1 MCAKILLR
9 VRVQDS
15 RVRLLD
21 FRKANLEGM
30 RRELGDVDW
39 AFLGLTLHS
48 IMMGI
53 SMVRVEHKHEVK

>member
-1 MCAKILLR
+1 MCAKILFR

-39 AFLGLTLHS
+39 EKLTIGQS
-48 IMMGI
+48 NKRNG
-53 SMVRVEHKHEVK
+53 